1 MHNPDDHRRLRNG
14 QFITICSCG
23 QQVPLAEWADHKYG
37 PESSKAIMIN
47 KIRKAIDDEII
58 SPVEDYDLHR
68 VSALDA
74 LQLAEKA
81 LEAITRD

>member
-1 MHNPDDHRRLRNG
+1 
-14 QFITICSCG
+14 
-23 QQVPLAEWADHKYG
+23 
-37 PESSKAIMIN
+37 MIN